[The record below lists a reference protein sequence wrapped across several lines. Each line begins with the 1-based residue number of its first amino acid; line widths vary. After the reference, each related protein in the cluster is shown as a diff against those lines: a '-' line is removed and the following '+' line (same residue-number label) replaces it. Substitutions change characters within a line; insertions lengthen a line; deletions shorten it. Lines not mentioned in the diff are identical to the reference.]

1 MSYNHRFFVKLG
13 DYSHILQI
21 PTKERDNQLIH
32 GLGENKQGDWL
43 SAKVNLI
50 FLENVKKL
58 TKFMNVHG
66 LCGSLSG
73 GLG

>member
-1 MSYNHRFFVKLG
+1 M
-13 DYSHILQI
+13 
-21 PTKERDNQLIH
+21 ERDNQLIH

-50 FLENVKKL
+50 FSENVKKL
-58 TKFMNVHG
+58 TKFMNAHG